1 MITTL
6 ITFAC
11 ICVLIILYN
20 YQISSLR
27 IKLKSLYYQNMYQ
40 ISYLRCLYINQL
52 KLIEGRLILEER
64 FEEVQKVQE
73 LIQNEINNQE
83 EDINNFKNN

>member
-1 MITTL
+1 MITAL

-20 YQISSLR
+20 YQTAYLI

-73 LIQNEINNQE
+73 LIQNEINKQE
-83 EDINNFKNN
+83 EDINNFKK